1 MEQLFLHILNNA
13 ITVSVLIIAVIVVR
27 ALGKKMPKWIHC
39 LLWIIVAV
47 KLVVP
52 VQMKS
57 ILSLIPSGEP
67 IPFNIALEKNPQIN
81 SGISSIDGIVNPVI
95 QKNLTP
101 NPIASVNPL
110 QVWLYIGGIVWLI
123 GITCMLFYAV
133 ITYLLMKRRVRASV
147 KIAKKVYECDDISD
161 PFILGIRSP
170 RVYVPSGLSEEA
182 REYILKHEFAHLD
195 RRDYLWKPFG
205 FLILSVYWF
214 QPLCWIAYLL
224 ICQL

>member
-110 QVWLYIGGIVWLI
+110 QVWLYLGGIVWLI

-161 PFILGIRSP
+161 PFIQGKQKYTKQSKYGLVGRHNYNWNDSRPLISQINCIAALQ
-170 RVYVPSGLSEEA
+170 PS
-182 REYILKHEFAHLD
+182 
-195 RRDYLWKPFG
+195 
-205 FLILSVYWF
+205 FLRCS
-214 QPLCWIAYLL
+214 
-224 ICQL
+224 